1 MSHTIEQRIE
11 TFTKTLIERFG
22 FKKKEAKTIAV
33 EAMTNLD
40 RHVNLQEV
48 MIKRVMEKRKK

>member
-11 TFTKTLIERFG
+11 TFTETLIKRFG

-33 EAMTNLD
+33 EAMVNLD
-40 RHVNLQEV
+40 RHVNLQQV
-48 MIKRVMEKRKK
+48 MIKRVMENRKK

>member
-1 MSHTIEQRIE
+1 
-11 TFTKTLIERFG
+11 
-22 FKKKEAKTIAV
+22 
-33 EAMTNLD
+33 MTNLD

>member
-11 TFTKTLIERFG
+11 TFTETLIERFG